1 MSRAPAVAE
10 APAPGG
16 RQVIHVVLSRTDGL
30 PRDPLGRH
38 TSPGGLSLLRS
49 AVQQVR
55 DSGTETT
62 GHGRLLPAPLGGALP
77 GDVREGCPPPLHF
90 PARSPD
96 GRWHWPAAGWYAS
109 VSHSGARGAVAL
121 TRGGWVGIDVQ
132 HELPRRHALSRLGSL
147 LGHPAGRPASIREW
161 AEAEALLKA
170 QGRAGRRP
178 ERLAPLPSWHP
189 GWRQTVAGW
198 WICSVPLSRSG
209 TQLALA
215 ARHPYPVAAQPF
227 PSDGPPGTV
236 APGQPE
242 GPA

>member
-1 MSRAPAVAE
+1 MSRAPAA
-10 APAPGG
+10 ADTAAPGG
-16 RQVIHVVLSRTDGL
+16 RQVMHVVLSRTDGL

-38 TSPGGLSLLRS
+38 TSPDGMSLLRS
-49 AVQQVR
+49 AVEQVR
-55 DSGTETT
+55 DSGTEAA
-62 GHGRLLPAPLGGALP
+62 GRGRLLPPPLGGALP
-77 GDVREGCPPPLHF
+77 ADARESCPPPLHF
-90 PARSPD
+90 PARTPD
-96 GRWHWPAAGWYAS
+96 GRWHWPAASWYAS
-109 VSHSGARGAVAL
+109 VSHSGALGAVAL

-132 HELPRRHALSRLGSL
+132 HEVPRRHALSRLGAL
-147 LGHPAGRPASIREW
+147 LGHPAGTPASIREW

-215 ARHPYPVAAQPF
+215 ARHPLPVAAQPF
-227 PSDGPPGTV
+227 PSGGPPGYA
-236 APGQPE
+236 AP
-242 GPA
+242 ARTDASA